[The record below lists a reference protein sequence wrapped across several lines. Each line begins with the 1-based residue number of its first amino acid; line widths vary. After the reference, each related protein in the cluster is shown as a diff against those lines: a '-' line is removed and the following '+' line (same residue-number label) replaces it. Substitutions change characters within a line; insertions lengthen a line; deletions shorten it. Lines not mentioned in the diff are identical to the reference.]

1 MRYVKPHYYDDF
13 QCTADRCPDTCCVGW
28 QIVIDEDS
36 LEKYSQERG
45 PFGNRLYASIDW
57 EEGIFRQ
64 RKGRCSFLDE
74 NNLCDLYKELG
85 KDALCKTCR
94 MYPRHVE
101 EYEGLRELSL
111 SLSCPVAAEM
121 ILRCR
126 EPLRLVE
133 EETDEEEELEEEFE
147 DFDLLMFTQLEDARA
162 VMFDILQNRNLA
174 MEQRI
179 EAARQMAE
187 QMQGCIDEERYYDV
201 DGVIAQFRDAAQ
213 REGDTR
219 VTDIASGADIVD
231 RADIVDSTDI
241 VHSADSADSA
251 DGTDSTCDMGAA
263 RRTGMSD
270 RSESRYTAACREYTV
285 FGRLERL
292 RPEWSE
298 MLEHTWMIL
307 YEKGENTYQR
317 ICLEFEAYCDG
328 TRKADWA
335 LFSENLFLFFLYTYF
350 CGAVYDD
357 WIYSKFALAEFSV
370 RWIRELIMARWAEK
384 GQFSWEDCIQI
395 AYRYAREIEH
405 SDENLNLLEE
415 WLNEAREK

>member
-13 QCTADRCPDTCCVGW
+13 QCTADSCPDTCCAGW
-28 QIVIDEDS
+28 QIVIDEES
-36 LEKYSQERG
+36 LEKYSRVRG
-45 PFGNRLYASIDW
+45 PFGNRLYDSIDW

-64 RKGRCSFLDE
+64 QKDRCSFLDE
-74 NNLCDLYKELG
+74 ENLCDLYKELG
-85 KDALCKTCR
+85 KDSLCRTCR

-121 ILRCR
+121 ILTCR
-126 EPLRLVE
+126 EPFRLME
-133 EETDEEEELEEEFE
+133 EETDEAEELEEEFE

-162 VMFDILQNRNLA
+162 VMFALLQDRKQP

-179 EAARQMAE
+179 GLAKRMAV
-187 QMQGCIDEERYYDV
+187 QMQECIDEERYYDV
-201 DGVIAQFRDAAQ
+201 DGLIEEFRRLTESEKAQGISMTDKLEMPDTVEVPGAA
-213 REGDTR
+213 EGL
-219 VTDIASGADIVD
+219 SGA
-231 RADIVDSTDI
+231 
-241 VHSADSADSA
+241 
-251 DGTDSTCDMGAA
+251 
-263 RRTGMSD
+263 
-270 RSESRYTAACREYTV
+270 ESRYTKMCREYTV

-298 MLEHTWMIL
+298 LLENAWMIL
-307 YEKGENTYQR
+307 YEKGENTYQA
-317 ICLEFEAYCDG
+317 ICQEFEAYCAG
-328 TRKADWA
+328 EWKEDWA
-335 LFSENLFLFFLYTYF
+335 LFSENLLFFFLYTYF

-370 RWIRELIMARWAEK
+370 RWIQELLMARWNDN

-405 SDENLNLLEE
+405 SDENLNMLEE
-415 WLNEAREK
+415 WLPSDK

>member
-13 QCTADRCPDTCCVGW
+13 QCTADSCPDTCCAGW
-28 QIVIDEDS
+28 QIVIDEES
-36 LEKYSQERG
+36 LEKYSRVRG
-45 PFGNRLYASIDW
+45 PFGNRLYDSIDW

-64 RKGRCSFLDE
+64 QKDRCSFLDE
-74 NNLCDLYKELG
+74 ENLCDLYKELG
-85 KDALCKTCR
+85 KDSLCRTCR

-121 ILRCR
+121 ILTCR
-126 EPLRLVE
+126 EPFRLME
-133 EETDEEEELEEEFE
+133 EETDEAEELEEEFE

-162 VMFDILQNRNLA
+162 VMFALLQDRKQP

-179 EAARQMAE
+179 GLAKRMAV
-187 QMQGCIDEERYYDV
+187 QMQECIDEERYYDV
-201 DGVIAQFRDAAQ
+201 DGLIEEFRRLTESEKAQGISMTDKLEMPDTVEVPGAA
-213 REGDTR
+213 EGL
-219 VTDIASGADIVD
+219 SGA
-231 RADIVDSTDI
+231 
-241 VHSADSADSA
+241 
-251 DGTDSTCDMGAA
+251 
-263 RRTGMSD
+263 
-270 RSESRYTAACREYTV
+270 ESRYTKMCREYTV

-298 MLEHTWMIL
+298 LLENAWMIL
-307 YEKGENTYQR
+307 YEKGENTYQA
-317 ICLEFEAYCDG
+317 ICQEFEAYCAG
-328 TRKADWA
+328 EWKEDWA
-335 LFSENLFLFFLYTYF
+335 LFSENLLLFFLYTYF

-370 RWIRELIMARWAEK
+370 RWIQELLMARWNDN

-405 SDENLNLLEE
+405 SDENLNMLEE
-415 WLNEAREK
+415 WLPSDK

>member
-13 QCTADRCPDTCCVGW
+13 QCTADSCPDTCCAGW
-28 QIVIDEDS
+28 QIVIDEES
-36 LEKYSQERG
+36 LEKYSRVRG
-45 PFGNRLYASIDW
+45 PFGNRLYDSIDW

-64 RKGRCSFLDE
+64 QKDRCSFLDE
-74 NNLCDLYKELG
+74 ENRCDLYKELG
-85 KDALCKTCR
+85 KDSLCRTCR

-121 ILRCR
+121 ILTCR
-126 EPLRLVE
+126 EPFRLME
-133 EETDEEEELEEEFE
+133 EETDEAEELEEEFE

-162 VMFDILQNRNLA
+162 VMFALLQDRKQP

-179 EAARQMAE
+179 GLAKRMAV
-187 QMQGCIDEERYYDV
+187 QMQECIDEERYYDV
-201 DGVIAQFRDAAQ
+201 DGLIEEFRRLTESEKAQGISMTDKLEMPDTVEVPGAA
-213 REGDTR
+213 EGL
-219 VTDIASGADIVD
+219 SGA
-231 RADIVDSTDI
+231 
-241 VHSADSADSA
+241 
-251 DGTDSTCDMGAA
+251 
-263 RRTGMSD
+263 
-270 RSESRYTAACREYTV
+270 ESRYTKMCREYTV

-298 MLEHTWMIL
+298 LLENAWMIL
-307 YEKGENTYQR
+307 YEKGENTYQA
-317 ICLEFEAYCDG
+317 ICQEFEAYCAG
-328 TRKADWA
+328 EWKEDWA
-335 LFSENLFLFFLYTYF
+335 LFSENLLLFFLYTYF

-370 RWIRELIMARWAEK
+370 RWIQELLMARWNDN

-405 SDENLNLLEE
+405 SDENLNMLEE
-415 WLNEAREK
+415 WLPSDK

>member
-13 QCTADRCPDTCCVGW
+13 QCTADSCPDTCCAGW
-28 QIVIDEDS
+28 QIVIDEES
-36 LEKYSQERG
+36 LEKYSRVRG
-45 PFGNRLYASIDW
+45 PFGNRLYDSIDW

-64 RKGRCSFLDE
+64 QKDRCSFLDKE
-74 NNLCDLYKELG
+74 NLCDLYKELG
-85 KDALCKTCR
+85 KDSLCRTCR

-121 ILRCR
+121 ILTCR
-126 EPLRLVE
+126 EPLRLIE
-133 EETDEEEELEEEFE
+133 EETDEAEELEEEFE

-162 VMFDILQNRNLA
+162 VMFALLQDRKQP

-179 EAARQMAE
+179 GLAKRMAV
-187 QMQGCIDEERYYDV
+187 QMQECIDEERYYDV
-201 DGVIAQFRDAAQ
+201 DGLIEKFRWLTESEKAQGISMTDKLEMPDTVEVPGAA
-213 REGDTR
+213 EGL
-219 VTDIASGADIVD
+219 SGA
-231 RADIVDSTDI
+231 
-241 VHSADSADSA
+241 
-251 DGTDSTCDMGAA
+251 
-263 RRTGMSD
+263 
-270 RSESRYTAACREYTV
+270 ESRYTKMCREYTV

-298 MLEHTWMIL
+298 LLENAWMIL
-307 YEKGENTYQR
+307 YEKGENTYQA
-317 ICLEFEAYCDG
+317 ICQEFEAYCAG
-328 TRKADWA
+328 EWKEDWA
-335 LFSENLFLFFLYTYF
+335 LFSENLLLFFLYTYF

-370 RWIRELIMARWAEK
+370 RWIQELLMARWNDN

-405 SDENLNLLEE
+405 SDENLNMLEE
-415 WLNEAREK
+415 WLPSDK

>member
-13 QCTADRCPDTCCVGW
+13 QCTADSCPDTCCAGW
-28 QIVIDEDS
+28 QIVIDEES
-36 LEKYSQERG
+36 LEKYSRVRG
-45 PFGNRLYASIDW
+45 PFGNRLYDSIDW

-64 RKGRCSFLDE
+64 QKDRCSFLDE
-74 NNLCDLYKELG
+74 ENLCDLYKELG
-85 KDALCKTCR
+85 KDSLCRTCR

-121 ILRCR
+121 ILTCR
-126 EPLRLVE
+126 EPFRLME
-133 EETDEEEELEEEFE
+133 EETDEAEELEEEFE

-162 VMFDILQNRNLA
+162 VMFALLQDRKQT

-179 EAARQMAE
+179 GLAKRMAV
-187 QMQGCIDEERYYDV
+187 QMQECIDEERYYDV
-201 DGVIAQFRDAAQ
+201 DGLIEEFRRLTESEKAQGISMTDKLEMPDTVEVPGAA
-213 REGDTR
+213 EGL
-219 VTDIASGADIVD
+219 SGA
-231 RADIVDSTDI
+231 
-241 VHSADSADSA
+241 
-251 DGTDSTCDMGAA
+251 
-263 RRTGMSD
+263 
-270 RSESRYTAACREYTV
+270 ESRYTKMCREYTV

-298 MLEHTWMIL
+298 LLENAWMIL
-307 YEKGENTYQR
+307 YEKGENTYQA
-317 ICLEFEAYCDG
+317 ICQEFEAYCAG
-328 TRKADWA
+328 EWKEDWA
-335 LFSENLFLFFLYTYF
+335 LFSENLLLFFLYTYF

-370 RWIRELIMARWAEK
+370 RWIQELLMARWNDN

-405 SDENLNLLEE
+405 SDENLNMLEE
-415 WLNEAREK
+415 WLPSDK

>member
-13 QCTADRCPDTCCVGW
+13 QCTADSCPDTCCAGW
-28 QIVIDEDS
+28 QIVIDEES
-36 LEKYSQERG
+36 LEKYGRVRG
-45 PFGNRLYASIDW
+45 PFGNRLYDSIDW

-64 RKGRCSFLDE
+64 QKDRCSFLDE
-74 NNLCDLYKELG
+74 ENLCDLYKELG
-85 KDALCKTCR
+85 KDSLCRTCR

-121 ILRCR
+121 ILTCR
-126 EPLRLVE
+126 EPFRLME
-133 EETDEEEELEEEFE
+133 EETDEAEELEEEFE

-162 VMFDILQNRNLA
+162 VMFALLQDRKQP

-179 EAARQMAE
+179 GLAKRMAV
-187 QMQGCIDEERYYDV
+187 QMQECIDEERYYDV
-201 DGVIAQFRDAAQ
+201 DGLIEEFRRLTESEKAQGISMTDKLEMPDTVEVPGAA
-213 REGDTR
+213 EGL
-219 VTDIASGADIVD
+219 SGA
-231 RADIVDSTDI
+231 
-241 VHSADSADSA
+241 
-251 DGTDSTCDMGAA
+251 
-263 RRTGMSD
+263 
-270 RSESRYTAACREYTV
+270 ESRYTKMCREYTV

-298 MLEHTWMIL
+298 LLENAWMIL
-307 YEKGENTYQR
+307 YEKGENTYQA
-317 ICLEFEAYCDG
+317 ICQEFEAYCAG
-328 TRKADWA
+328 EWKEDWA
-335 LFSENLFLFFLYTYF
+335 LFSENLLLFFLYTYF

-370 RWIRELIMARWAEK
+370 RWIQELLMARWSDN

-405 SDENLNLLEE
+405 SDENLNMLEE
-415 WLNEAREK
+415 WLPSDK

>member
-13 QCTADRCPDTCCVGW
+13 QCTADSCPDTCCAGW
-28 QIVIDEDS
+28 QIVIDEES
-36 LEKYSQERG
+36 LEKYSRVRG
-45 PFGNRLYASIDW
+45 PFGNRLYDSIDW

-64 RKGRCSFLDE
+64 QKDRCSFLDE
-74 NNLCDLYKELG
+74 ENLCDLYKELG
-85 KDALCKTCR
+85 KDSLCRTCR

-121 ILRCR
+121 ILTCR
-126 EPLRLVE
+126 EPFRLME
-133 EETDEEEELEEEFE
+133 EETDEAEELEEEFE

-162 VMFDILQNRNLA
+162 VMFALLQDRKQP

-179 EAARQMAE
+179 GLAKRMAV
-187 QMQGCIDEERYYDV
+187 QMQECIDEERYYDV
-201 DGVIAQFRDAAQ
+201 DGLIEKFRRLTESEKAQGISMTDKLEMPDTVEVPGAA
-213 REGDTR
+213 EGL
-219 VTDIASGADIVD
+219 SGA
-231 RADIVDSTDI
+231 
-241 VHSADSADSA
+241 
-251 DGTDSTCDMGAA
+251 
-263 RRTGMSD
+263 
-270 RSESRYTAACREYTV
+270 ESRYTKMCREYTV

-298 MLEHTWMIL
+298 LLENAWMIL
-307 YEKGENTYQR
+307 YEKGENTYQA
-317 ICLEFEAYCDG
+317 ICQEFEAYCAG
-328 TRKADWA
+328 EWKEDWA
-335 LFSENLFLFFLYTYF
+335 LFSENLLLFFLYTYF

-370 RWIRELIMARWAEK
+370 RWIQELLMARWNDN

-405 SDENLNLLEE
+405 SDENLNMLEE
-415 WLNEAREK
+415 WLPSDK

>member
-13 QCTADRCPDTCCVGW
+13 QCTADRCPDTCCAGW

-36 LEKYSQERG
+36 LEKYSRERG

-74 NNLCDLYKELG
+74 ENLCDLYKELG

-121 ILRCR
+121 ILTCR
-126 EPLRLVE
+126 EPLRLIE
-133 EETDEEEELEEEFE
+133 EETDEEEELEQEFE

-162 VMFDILQNRNLA
+162 VMFDILQNRDLA

-179 EAARQMAE
+179 GIAGQMVE
-187 QMQGCIDEERYYDV
+187 RMQDCIDEERYYDV
-201 DGVIAQFRDAAQ
+201 DGVIAQFRDVAQ
-213 REGDTR
+213 REVCT
-219 VTDIASGADIVD
+219 
-231 RADIVDSTDI
+231 
-241 VHSADSADSA
+241 HSADAAQDASDV
-251 DGTDSTCDMGAA
+251 DCGAGPT
-263 RRTGMSD
+263 RRIGVSCKN
-270 RSESRYTAACREYTV
+270 ESRYMTACREYTV

-298 MLEHTWMIL
+298 MLEHAWMRL
-307 YEKGENTYQR
+307 YEDGENTYQR
-317 ICLEFEAYCDG
+317 ICQEFEAYCDNVW
-328 TRKADWA
+328 KADWA
-335 LFSENLFLFFLYTYF
+335 LFTENLMLFFLYTYF

-370 RWIRELIMARWAEK
+370 RWIQELIMARWAEN
-384 GQFSWEDCIQI
+384 GQLSREDCIQI

-415 WLNEAREK
+415 WLNDARVRNGVSDCEIFSGNDGMYAGYDRVCR